1 MADPSQSRGPPKGRS
16 ALILSLLQKAQQQK
30 PGEAPPESTS
40 TPEPPKPRGRAA
52 LLQKLQESAQRKV
65 GAEGGPSTSSVKA
78 EPVAQVA
85 EKLEKAKIEDVPQV
99 PCYYRG

>member
-1 MADPSQSRGPPKGRS
+1 MADQPRGVPKGRA
-16 ALILSLLQKAQQQK
+16 ALILSLLQKAQQQR

-52 LLQKLQESAQRKV
+52 LLQKLQAQAQSRV
-65 GAEGGPSTSSVKA
+65 GAESGPSTTAKTD
-78 EPVAQVA
+78 PVAQVA
-85 EKLEKAKIEDVPQV
+85 EKLEKAKLEDVPQE